1 MKKILLQ
8 HRTDTDLYSKSV
20 FKTKHGIEKHYK
32 FSLEKVRDWILPVF
46 SNYELYFPYKFQCTY
61 GDNNM
66 SCVIKQTYLQ
76 SNNSISDIY
85 EYIGLAKN
93 LILDIQVD
101 KSYFWSLIDTRLN
114 SNIFYIDDKF
124 VLIDESKLQY
134 FDNINQAKIA
144 TTRGFYQGIDKFS
157 NLENIDFRKVSEKIT
172 TTVEE
177 IYSV

>member
-1 MKKILLQ
+1 MKRILLQ

-32 FSLEKVRDWILPVF
+32 FSSKNVRDWIVPVF
-46 SNYELYFPYKFQCTY
+46 NNYKLYFPCNFQCTY

-66 SCVIKQTYLQ
+66 SCVIKQTFLK
-76 SNNSISDIY
+76 SNNSINDVY
-85 EYIGLAKN
+85 EYIRLVKN
-93 LILDIQVD
+93 LILEIQKD
-101 KSYFWSLIDTRLN
+101 KSYFWSLIDTRLD

-134 FDNINQAKIA
+134 FKNITEAKIA
-144 TTRGFYQGIDKFS
+144 TTRGFYQGIDKFPV
-157 NLENIDFRKVSEKIT
+157 LEKINFKKVSKKIIE
-172 TTVEE
+172 TVEE